1 MGTRLSY
8 AQAGRV
14 EEHRTQGMPEMD
26 FCRKGLLLTPVLPSA
41 STNKVFRE
49 HPTHG
54 HNRQVALGT
63 NRRGLV

>member
-54 HNRQVALGT
+54 HNR
-63 NRRGLV
+63 